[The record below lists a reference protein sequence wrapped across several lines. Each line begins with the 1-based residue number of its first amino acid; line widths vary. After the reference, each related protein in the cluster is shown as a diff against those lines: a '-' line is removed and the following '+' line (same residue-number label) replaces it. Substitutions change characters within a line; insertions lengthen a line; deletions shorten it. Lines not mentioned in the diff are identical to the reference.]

1 MILQSSLRPRFQA
14 VLASAWISK
23 RSANNYVQEYV
34 KRVQAENKQQKQKNG
49 TTRQAVPFDPPIQ
62 VQVLRI
68 NESTVGYEPL
78 DAING
83 GEDSLFHVR
92 LKQNLVFGVS
102 DGVGGWNESGID
114 PSIFS
119 RSLTA
124 YSAAAADN
132 TFLLHDSD
140 EADPK
145 DIMRRAFAA
154 MRSDNIPAYGSA
166 TELVLNLSLASG
178 NLQTAQLGDSTY
190 VILDPQQRA
199 RVVSAEQ
206 QHRFNM
212 PYQLT
217 IPPIGDG
224 PDPPKP
230 ASEEGRDQTSA
241 QFFRP
246 RPETEQRRKQIDADD
261 FSDLS
266 LVGFDCPNDARL
278 EKHSLGHDDIVV
290 AATDGLFD
298 NVPVDEVEKLA
309 DRFMVAISKINAIP
323 NDGAKTKP
331 EDIDLFGGL
340 AYSIAAQAVTNY
352 IQRDLK
358 SPFAERAKL
367 AGYSY
372 TGGKPDDVTVM
383 LAWIRETSK
392 VEAQEK
398 LSEQKPKL

>member
-1 MILQSSLRPRFQA
+1 MKLQNSLRPRFQA

-23 RSANNYVQEYV
+23 RSANRYVDEYV
-34 KRVQAENKQQKQKNG
+34 KRVKAESSQTK
-49 TTRQAVPFDPPIQ
+49 TSARQAVPFDPPIQ
-62 VQVLRI
+62 VQVLRAV
-68 NESTVGYEPL
+68 EPFAGYEPL

-102 DGVGGWNESGID
+102 DGVGGWNESGVD

-124 YSAAAADN
+124 YSAAAAEN

-154 MRSDNIPAYGSA
+154 MRCDNIPAYGSA

-178 NLQTAQLGDSTY
+178 NLQAAQLGDSTF
-190 VILDPQQRA
+190 VILDPKQKA

-217 IPPIGDG
+217 IPPTGDG
-224 PDPPKP
+224 PEPLKP
-230 ASEEGRDQTSA
+230 AAEGEEDSA

-246 RPETEQRRKQIDADD
+246 RPETEQTRKQIEEDD

-266 LVGFDCPNDARL
+266 LVGFDTPNDARL
-278 EKHSLGHDDIVV
+278 EKHTLGHNDIVV

-298 NVPVDEVEKLA
+298 NVAVDEVERLA
-309 DRFMVAISKINAIP
+309 DRFMLAISKISSIS
-323 NDGAKTKP
+323 GAKRP
-331 EDIDLFGGL
+331 QDIDLFGGL

-372 TGGKPDDVTVM
+372 TGGKPDDVTIM
-383 LAWIRETSK
+383 LAWVRETSR
-392 VEAQEK
+392 VEAQERQN
-398 LSEQKPKL
+398 ENKPKL

>member
-1 MILQSSLRPRFQA
+1 MKLQNSLRPRFQA

-23 RSANNYVQEYV
+23 RSANRYVDEYV
-34 KRVQAENKQQKQKNG
+34 KRVKAESSQTK
-49 TTRQAVPFDPPIQ
+49 TSPRQAVPFDPPIQ
-62 VQVLRI
+62 VQVLRAV
-68 NESTVGYEPL
+68 EPFVGYEPL

-102 DGVGGWNESGID
+102 DGVGGWNESGVD

-124 YSAAAADN
+124 YSAASAEN

-154 MRSDNIPAYGSA
+154 MRCDNIPAYGSA

-178 NLQTAQLGDSTY
+178 NLQAAQLGDSTF
-190 VILDPQQRA
+190 VILDPKQKA

-217 IPPIGDG
+217 IPPTGDG
-224 PDPPKP
+224 PEPLKP
-230 ASEEGRDQTSA
+230 AAEGEEDSA

-246 RPETEQRRKQIDADD
+246 RPETEQTRKQIEEDD

-266 LVGFDCPNDARL
+266 LVGFDTPHDARH
-278 EKHSLGHDDIVV
+278 EKHTLGHNDIVV

-298 NVPVDEVEKLA
+298 NVAVDEVERLA
-309 DRFMVAISKINAIP
+309 DRFMLAISKINSIP
-323 NDGAKTKP
+323 GAKRP
-331 EDIDLFGGL
+331 QDIDLFGGL

-372 TGGKPDDVTVM
+372 TGGKPDDVTIM
-383 LAWIRETSK
+383 LAWVRETSK
-392 VEAQEK
+392 VEAQERQN
-398 LSEQKPKL
+398 ENKPKL

>member
-1 MILQSSLRPRFQA
+1 MILQNSLRPRFQA

-34 KRVQAENKQQKQKNG
+34 KRVQAESKQQKGN
-49 TTRQAVPFDPPIQ
+49 TRQTIPFDPPIQ
-62 VQVLRI
+62 VQVLRV
-68 NESTVGYEPL
+68 NEPFIGYEPL

-124 YSAAAADN
+124 YSAAAAEN

-154 MRSDNIPAYGSA
+154 MRLDNIPAYGSA

-190 VILDPQQRA
+190 VILDPKQRA

-217 IPPIGDG
+217 IPPTGDG
-224 PDPPKP
+224 PDPIKP
-230 ASEEGRDQTSA
+230 TNEETGDQSSA

-246 RPETEQRRKQIDADD
+246 RPETEQGRKKIDDDD
-261 FSDLS
+261 FTDLS
-266 LVGFDCPNDARL
+266 LVGFDSPNDARL
-278 EKHSLGHDDIVV
+278 EKHSLGHNDIVV

-309 DRFMVAISKINAIP
+309 DRFMLAISKINAVP
-323 NDGAKTKP
+323 SNGVKAKP

-340 AYSIAAQAVTNY
+340 AYSVAAQAVTNY

-372 TGGKPDDVTVM
+372 TGGKPDDVTIM
-383 LAWIRETSK
+383 LAWVRETSK

-398 LSEQKPKL
+398 QSENKPKL